1 MKLWQVRRHWDALA
15 KEDPYFS
22 VLTDR
27 DKKGNRWAVDEF
39 FATGVSEVGTDLA
52 RVRALAPHAPT
63 GFALDFGCGAGRLT
77 QALGAH
83 YGQVIGVDISP
94 GMVALA
100 REHCKKANVSFVHNS
115 KANLAIFPEHTFS
128 LVYSRITLQHIAPR
142 YTRRY
147 LREFIRILAPGG
159 ILSIQVPESV
169 PAGDPPDRLRFSIWP
184 PTMLMRIRRNIRY
197 HFPGWFPGT
206 PKMQMYALAR
216 EEVAACLADG
226 GADLLAV
233 DRSQHDA
240 VINLTYIARKP

>member
-1 MKLWQVRRHWDALA
+1 MLLRRRIPIFPSSRTGT
-15 KEDPYFS
+15 K
-22 VLTDR
+22 R
-27 DKKGNRWAVDEF
+27 
-39 FATGVSEVGTDLA
+39 AT
-52 RVRALAPHAPT
+52 
-63 GFALDFGCGAGRLT
+63 AGRA
-77 QALGAH
+77 QFA
-83 YGQVIGVDISP
+83 QVIGVDISP

-100 REHCKKANVSFVHNS
+100 REHCQRANVSFAHNS
-115 KANLAIFPEHTFS
+115 KANLALFADGTFS
-128 LVYSRITLQHIAPR
+128 FVYSRITLQHIAPR

-216 EEVAACLADG
+216 EDVAACLAAG
-226 GADLLAV
+226 GVDLLAV
-233 DRSQHDA
+233 DRSPHDA
-240 VINLTYIARKP
+240 VVNLTYIARKP